1 MAIIL
6 DERARA
12 AVARRRTRGWDTTLF
27 LRHEVL
33 PVGRGDTLAVGWAP
47 RRWPRRQLE
56 VRQAGD
62 ITVVVDRRVAEY
74 TRRHDVTISA
84 WRLGPFE
91 VLLVDDASS
100 VLLEMQEWERTHPDE
115 ERLKRRAV
123 STWDT

>member
-6 DERARA
+6 GERARA

-62 ITVVVDRRVAEY
+62 ITVVVGQAGRPVHAAARRDDLSMAPGPVRSAAG
-74 TRRHDVTISA
+74 RRCILHA
-84 WRLGPFE
+84 PG
-91 VLLVDDASS
+91 DAGVGAAPS
-100 VLLEMQEWERTHPDE
+100 R
-115 ERLKRRAV
+115 
-123 STWDT
+123 